1 MSNPNKLFDSSC
13 RRRAGHRQDS
23 PAAAG
28 VRCARAA
35 AHAASIA
42 VLAVAGFA
50 CLLVAAGAGA
60 NVFVKDGRVYRDP
73 TLPIFR
79 SVGLLTDQ
87 RRQVGTAF
95 LVGECHVMTTYH
107 SAFLPER
114 GARLDRRDT
123 AAPFAASTLLFHAGA
138 DRHRP
143 GRFATRTR
151 ARVVDFGNYHPGTS
165 RGMRGDWA
173 ILRLDECLGRQ
184 YGWLPILPPT
194 DGAYPPAGPLMTVS
208 FPLSARTRAGV
219 AVESPCHA
227 RDRERLFGLVA
238 VDCAFE
244 AGMSGGP
251 ILERQANGQWWVVG
265 MIQLRHTPVV
275 GPLPAYSRR
284 HRNQMLHA
292 AAFLP
297 AVQRLTGHAGSEQT
311 DSGADPDT
319 EFEQAALA
327 LALADLTAEIRR
339 DPDATVSTW
348 RGDLNGDAVSELVFR
363 LCGRNAIRADTCTLH
378 VIERGPGGTPRRA
391 GRLPGAAGPVHL
403 GYHDIHGWRPLIVGE
418 PGQRWQAGFDGG
430 AYQVVAPPKA
440 SSPADSPSPSAV
452 PAGEDGI
459 MHVEVLLNAPAK
471 APR

>member
-1 MSNPNKLFDSSC
+1 MSNSNLLVDTTTS
-13 RRRAGHRQDS
+13 RRRGRCAALLTRI
-23 PAAAG
+23 AAATAVG
-28 VRCARAA
+28 L
-35 AHAASIA
+35 A
-42 VLAVAGFA
+42 VL
-50 CLLVAAGAGA
+50 LAATGAGA
-60 NVFVKDGRVYRDP
+60 NVFGKDGREFRDP

-95 LVGECHVMTTYH
+95 LVGDCHVMTAYH
-107 SAFLPER
+107 SVFLPER
-114 GARLDRRDT
+114 GAHLDRADT
-123 AAPFAASTLLFHAGA
+123 AAPAPARTLVFHVGA
-138 DRHRP
+138 DRSRP
-143 GRFATRTR
+143 GRFATRSR
-151 ARVVDFGNYHPGTS
+151 AHVVDAGNYHPGTR

-173 ILRLDECLGRQ
+173 ILQLDECLGRQ
-184 YGWLPILPPT
+184 YGWLRILPHT
-194 DGAYPPAGPLMTVS
+194 DAPYPPAGPLMTVS
-208 FPLSARTRAGV
+208 FPLSARTRPGI
-219 AVESPCHA
+219 AVEAPCHA
-227 RDRERLFGLVA
+227 RGRETSFGLVA

-251 ILERQANGQWWVVG
+251 VLERQEDGEWWVVG

-297 AVQRLTGHAGSEQT
+297 AVQRRTGHAGAVEM
-311 DSGADPDT
+311 DALADPDT

-327 LALADLTAEIRR
+327 LALQDLTAETRG

-348 RGDLNGDAVSELVFR
+348 HGDLNGDAVNELVFR

-391 GRLPGAAGPVHL
+391 GRLPGATGPVHL
-403 GYHDIHGWRPLIVGE
+403 GYHDLHGWRPLIVGQ

-430 AYQVVAPPKA
+430 AYQVLAPPPA
-440 SSPADSPSPSAV
+440 SAPADSPSPAAV
-452 PAGEDGI
+452 PAGDEGI
-459 MHVEVLLNAPAK
+459 MHVEVLLNAPSK
-471 APR
+471 AAR